1 MSKRKGTR
9 YEREL
14 FHMFHN
20 TGKFM
25 PVRAAGSGS
34 TTIEAPDLIIGS
46 KNLTLAIE
54 CKALKK
60 GTKYFKEGEIEQL
73 LAFSERF
80 GANPLVG
87 MRYDNLGWFFI
98 NANKI
103 PKTKNGVHHLSQD
116 LVQKK
121 GVKFEQLVDM
131 NEV

>member
-14 FHMFHN
+14 FHLFHDSGN
-20 TGKFM
+20 FM

-34 TTIEAPDLIIGS
+34 TTIPAPDLIVGS
-46 KNLTLAIE
+46 KDKTLAIE

-73 LAFSERF
+73 LEFSKRF
-80 GANPLVG
+80 GAQPIVA
-87 MRYDNLGWFFI
+87 MRFDNKGWFFV

-103 PKTKNGVHHLSQD
+103 PKTKKGVHNANLD
-116 LVQKK
+116 LVQKE

-131 NEV
+131 NEI